1 MLNTYTFSCL
11 LCRPLYFQTHVSK
24 LSAIGP
30 QKGKGLAKMAEYLQF
45 VTVLDIVMV
54 LDGALIFILFLCVY
68 TKCLVKHDVCKFSL
82 N

>member
-1 MLNTYTFSCL
+1 
-11 LCRPLYFQTHVSK
+11 
-24 LSAIGP
+24 
-30 QKGKGLAKMAEYLQF
+30 MAEYRQF